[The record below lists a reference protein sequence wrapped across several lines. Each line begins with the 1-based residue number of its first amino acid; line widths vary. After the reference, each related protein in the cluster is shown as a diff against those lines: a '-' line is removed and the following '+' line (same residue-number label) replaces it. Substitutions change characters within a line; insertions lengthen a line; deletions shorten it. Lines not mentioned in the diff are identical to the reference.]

1 MTQPNTLNREQA
13 LEQCMECLRQLLIL
27 RLRQLKG
34 EPESESAQMPLE
46 ALARVFLPH
55 LDRDQFH
62 VQEALL
68 LALALFPHIQPQ
80 LFDRAIQEVFPQGG
94 NFPELGGLRG
104 TDYRGFL
111 PTGFTALYLFAGDDL
126 AQRFHIQALLSPDHW
141 LIKTQTLK
149 LTLPEKG
156 APLMSGLLILE
167 PELVEKIILGR
178 VSRPVFSTE
187 FPAAYISTQLSMQDL
202 VLPEI
207 TRQQID
213 ELIIWLDHHQTFLHD
228 WQLQD
233 RFKPGYRALFH
244 GPPGT
249 GKTLTAS
256 ILGNLSKRDVFK
268 VDLSTI
274 VSKYIGETEKNLS
287 NLFDRAE
294 NKNWILFFD
303 EADALFGKR
312 TQVQNAHD
320 RYANQEVSYLL
331 QRIESFDGLIIL
343 ASNFKNNIDEAFL
356 RRFQALIHFPMPNAH
371 ERFLLWSKAL
381 PTQLE
386 LDPDINLKQ
395 IAQKF
400 ELTGAD
406 IMNIVQ
412 YVALQTIHYAKVQG
426 LDKYTLSQDS
436 LLKGI
441 RQELIKS
448 NKLI

>member
-1 MTQPNTLNREQA
+1 MAETLLA
-13 LEQCMECLRQLLIL
+13 TDLSPLDQCLDWLRQLLIL
-27 RLRQLKG
+27 QLKRLKG
-34 EPESESAQMPLE
+34 DLLEQAISPPLE
-46 ALARVFLPH
+46 VLHKVFKPH
-55 LDRDQFH
+55 LSRDTIDG
-62 VQEALL
+62 EEGLL

-126 AQRFHIQALLSPDHW
+126 AQRFHLQALLSPEHW

-178 VSRPVFSTE
+178 VSRPVFSAE
-187 FPAAYISTQLSMQDL
+187 FPAAHISTKLSMQDL

-207 TRQQID
+207 TKQQID
-213 ELIIWLDHHQTFLHD
+213 ELIIWLDHRQTFLHD

-233 RFKPGYRALFH
+233 RFKPGYRVLFH

-287 NLFDRAE
+287 SLFDRAE

-371 ERFLLWSKAL
+371 ERFLLWSQAI

-386 LDPDINLKQ
+386 LAPEINLKQ

-406 IMNIVQ
+406 VMNIVQ
-412 YVALQTIHYAKVQG
+412 YVALKTIHGTKKEG
-426 LDKYTLSQDS
+426 HDKYVLSQDS